1 MGGIM
6 GLLGEVARD
15 GKVAGAARSGD
26 ANKIRD
32 GVMKRAREEMIDLA
46 ARVGVRGE
54 EGEVEEATAEMF
66 HSWYVTPFLFH
77 FQVGYGVTDIVG

>member
-1 MGGIM
+1 
-6 GLLGEVARD
+6 
-15 GKVAGAARSGD
+15 
-26 ANKIRD
+26 
-32 GVMKRAREEMIDLA
+32 LA